1 MISGPNSVVDFYFR
15 SFCDSKVTG
24 YVLGGDFN
32 NSEFAVD
39 RDPSTYASTNGLDTD
54 VWPPSLGG
62 NALFTVDL
70 LNSRSIDTIFMRCNF
85 AAFQV
90 YIDNPAGTGYPV
102 DDLIYADYSNTS
114 PFVKIDLSALL
125 GIPARTITKITIA
138 VLGTIIPNQ
147 EKLLYDLQVTQKIC
161 GLPISAIN
169 DIGQD
174 YVRIVTSNLF
184 GGSIQL
190 VINPTRPQFTASLE
204 LRALTDNY
212 TPYDALKSQFLID
225 ACLAHIYYSDQVS
238 QMGPGA
244 WYLVNDVIN
253 KKFVPT
259 SQFIPGGVTGK
270 MELRE
275 V

>member
-1 MISGPNSVVDFYFR
+1 MTPQSVIDFYFR

-24 YVLGGDFN
+24 YVLGGNFN
-32 NSEFAVD
+32 NPAFAVD
-39 RDPSTYASTNGLDTD
+39 RDPSSYASTSGLDTD
-54 VWPPSLGG
+54 IWPPSLGG

-70 LNSRSIDTIFMRCNF
+70 LNARNIDTIFMRCNF

-90 YIDNPAGTGYPV
+90 YIDNPAGAGDP
-102 DDLIYADYSNTS
+102 DDYLIYTDYANTS
-114 PFVKIDLSALL
+114 PFVKIDLTALL
-125 GIPARTITKITIA
+125 GIPARTIQKITIA
-138 VLGTIIPNQ
+138 VLGTIVPNQ
-147 EKLLYDLQVTQKIC
+147 EKLLYDFQVTQKIC
-161 GLPISAIN
+161 SLPISAIN

-190 VINPTRPQFTASLE
+190 VTNPNRPKFTASLE
-204 LRALTDNY
+204 LRALTANY
-212 TPYDALKSQFLID
+212 PIYDALKSQLLVD
-225 ACLAHIYYSDQVS
+225 ACLAHIYYSDQVA
-238 QMGPGA
+238 QMGLGA